1 MELNVTVRKNS
12 VIRLHYCSNQR
23 KMKSW
28 FQYWA
33 GIELTKQERNDAYND
48 LYMYAIGLF
57 ILLAVYATYNGFEIY
72 VTYKYYETLPP
83 EDFTP
88 VKQSE
93 RRPPRPPPPP
103 FNPNYKNG
111 PPAGYK

>member
-1 MELNVTVRKNS
+1 
-12 VIRLHYCSNQR
+12 
-23 KMKSW
+23 MKSW